1 MHNEPSPNPH
11 RSNGVEIR
19 IISGSK
25 GDIPMTKQ
33 LIRTICTA
41 ATLSITMTVA
51 ASAASDMQKLDQRV
65 EAAHAVLHEL
75 MDTPDKGIPESVAAK
90 AKCVAVVPG
99 FKKGAFLVGAQYGQG
114 VVTCRTGHG
123 WSAPAFIQ
131 LTGASFGFQAGGQST
146 DLVIIGTTND
156 SAQRLLHDKLKLG
169 GDASVAAGPVGRDA
183 QASTTEVANA
193 AFLTYSRNKGIF
205 AGVDL
210 TGDVVNQNRE
220 DTTTYYGGKELSYE
234 TILSGGAPTPPGA
247 LPFVRTVSQLFRV
260 SRAAHSGQ

>member
-1 MHNEPSPNPH
+1 
-11 RSNGVEIR
+11 
-19 IISGSK
+19 
-25 GDIPMTKQ
+25 MTKQ
-33 LIRTICTA
+33 LIRTLCTA

-65 EAAHAVLHEL
+65 EAAQTILHEL

-99 FKKGAFLVGAQYGQG
+99 FKKGAFIVGAQYGQG

-131 LTGASFGFQAGGQST
+131 LTGASFGLQAGGQST
-146 DLVIIGTTND
+146 DLVLIGTTND
-156 SAQRLLHDKLKLG
+156 AAQRLLHDKLKLG

-183 QASTTEVANA
+183 QASTTELANA

-205 AGVDL
+205 AGIDL

-220 DTTTYYGGKELSYE
+220 DTTTYYGGKDLSYE
-234 TILSGGAPTPPGA
+234 TILTGGTPTPPAA
-247 LPFVRTVSQLFRV
+247 LPFVLTVSQLFRV